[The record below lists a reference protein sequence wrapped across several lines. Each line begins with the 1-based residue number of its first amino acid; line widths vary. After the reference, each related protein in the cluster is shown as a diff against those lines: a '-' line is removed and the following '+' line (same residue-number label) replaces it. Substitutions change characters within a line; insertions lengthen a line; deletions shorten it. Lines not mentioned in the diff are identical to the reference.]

1 MESPPTGTVTFLFT
15 DIEGSTRRWQ
25 DEPEAKRALLVE
37 HDAILRDV
45 IDKRHG
51 HLFKHTGDGVA
62 AVFASAA
69 DAVNAA
75 VDAQARLHA
84 VLPVRMG
91 LHTGEAEL
99 RDGDYFGSTLNRC
112 ARLMGVAHGGQ
123 VVCSAVTAELA
134 RDRDDLRDLGEHRL
148 RDLSRAERVW
158 QVGGG
163 AFAAL
168 RSMEH
173 HATNLPLQSS
183 SFVGR
188 AREVDSVVKLLA
200 DDLLVTLTGVGG
212 VGKTRLALAVGA
224 EVLPRFADGV
234 WVVELAPTAHEDMVL
249 ATLGEVLGIA
259 PQTGE
264 PLATTLVNR
273 LRTKEMLLIID
284 NCEHVLGPVA
294 SFVDRLTTSAPGVRV
309 LATSREPL
317 GINAERVRAVPP
329 LAEGTEA
336 VELFIDRATH
346 AGAAFDDRERQAIR
360 DICVRLDG
368 IPLAIELAAARARM
382 MTPTQIAERLD
393 QRFRLLTGGGRTAVE
408 RHRTLQAAVSWSYDL
423 LDDVERAVFQ
433 RLSTLAGSFD
443 LDSAEAIAAGA
454 RPTTRTR
461 SVSSAA
467 RSSLRAPR
475 RPDAWSTPIAATSRP
490 PDATAPRCPS
500 TT

>member
-123 VVCSAVTAELA
+123 IVCSAVTAELV

-224 EVLPRFADGV
+224 EVLPRFANGV
-234 WVVELAPTAHEDMVL
+234 WVVELALIAHEDMVL

-309 LATSREPL
+309 LATSR
-317 GINAERVRAVPP
+317 
-329 LAEGTEA
+329 
-336 VELFIDRATH
+336 
-346 AGAAFDDRERQAIR
+346 
-360 DICVRLDG
+360 
-368 IPLAIELAAARARM
+368 
-382 MTPTQIAERLD
+382 
-393 QRFRLLTGGGRTAVE
+393 
-408 RHRTLQAAVSWSYDL
+408 
-423 LDDVERAVFQ
+423 
-433 RLSTLAGSFD
+433 
-443 LDSAEAIAAGA
+443 
-454 RPTTRTR
+454 
-461 SVSSAA
+461 
-467 RSSLRAPR
+467 
-475 RPDAWSTPIAATSRP
+475 
-490 PDATAPRCPS
+490 
-500 TT
+500 